1 MRLEHNDRALV
12 AERFNGVKQ
21 RLELAR
27 MVGVIVVN
35 IRAVVLALELKPAV
49 RTGESGKTVANGRG
63 TAPETNRRRGSRE
76 RILHIVDTGNTEA
89 YMREH
94 LFAVYNVKLRLRAVL
109 HDIGGVNICPLVQA
123 EREDI
128 AAKRR
133 ESVHGV
139 FVLGVR
145 NDVSVFRHERGELPE
160 RRFHILEILEEIEMV
175 RLDVQDDRH
184 GG

>member
-1 MRLEHNDRALV
+1 MRLKHNDRALV
-12 AERFNGVKQ
+12 AERFDRVKQ

-35 IRAVVLALELKPAV
+35 IRTVVLALELKPAV
-49 RTGESGKTVANGRG
+49 RTGESGETVADGRG
-63 TAPETNRRRGSRE
+63 TAPETDRRRRSRE

-94 LFAVYNVKLRLRAVL
+94 LFAVYNVKLRLCAVL
-109 HDIGGVNICPLVQA
+109 HDIGGVDIRPLVQA

-128 AAKRR
+128 AAERR

-145 NDVSVFRHERGELPE
+145 NDVSVFRHERGKP
-160 RRFHILEILEEIEMV
+160 R
-175 RLDVQDDRH
+175 DP
-184 GG
+184 